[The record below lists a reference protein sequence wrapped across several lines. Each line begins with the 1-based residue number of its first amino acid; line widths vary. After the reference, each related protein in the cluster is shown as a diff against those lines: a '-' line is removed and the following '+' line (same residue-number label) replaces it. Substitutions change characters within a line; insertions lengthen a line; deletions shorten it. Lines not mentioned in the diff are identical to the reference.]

1 MRWRSGEAR
10 LAAKLETLPMSRAA
24 LVVVALTLLSAGAAQ
39 ARVEIKPQADGVAVL
54 DEGRP
59 VLFFR
64 TRTADPAQPGRLAYI
79 HPLQAP
85 DGTILTED
93 QPADHPSQRGLYWGW
108 PQVLLNGQPVADSWN
123 LKGMTWFV
131 RATHF
136 QGAIDGSGVLS
147 FDIDWIV
154 SSRPEL
160 IYVATETTRVT
171 VRPLAHGAQRIEI
184 DTVVTPKV
192 DGLAVGGGEKGEGG
206 LALRLARPDRL
217 VFHSGKAAV
226 TATPGPLTAGPA
238 MGFSW
243 PAEAG
248 SPAYAVGLACR
259 AQGQAVTQWILRHEL
274 SGQNCVFP
282 GRTAYAISKD
292 RPLHLQATLV
302 IQPRSPAK

>member
-1 MRWRSGEAR
+1 
-10 LAAKLETLPMSRAA
+10 MSRFAA
-24 LVVVALTLLSAGAAQ
+24 LGAAALLLLSAAGAQ
-39 ARVEIKPQADGVAVL
+39 ARVDIRPQPDGVTVS
-54 DEGRP
+54 DDGKP

-64 TRTADPAQPGRLAYI
+64 TRTPDPAQPGRLAYV

-85 DGTILTED
+85 DGTVLTED

-108 PQVLLNGQPVADSWN
+108 PQVLLNGQAVADSWN
-123 LKGMTWFV
+123 LKGMTFFV
-131 RATHF
+131 RATRF
-136 QGAIDGSGVLS
+136 QGATDGSGALS

-160 IYVATETTRVT
+160 VYVASETTKIT
-171 VRPLAHGAQRIEI
+171 VRPLARGARRIEI
-184 DTVVTPKV
+184 DTVVTPRV
-192 DGLAVGGGEKGEGG
+192 DGLAVSGGEKGEGG

-217 VFHSGKAAV
+217 VFNSGKTTVA
-226 TATPGPLTAGPA
+226 ATPGPLTAGPA

-248 SPAYAVGLACR
+248 APAYAVGLACR
-259 AQGQAVTQWILRHEL
+259 AQGLSLTQWILRHEL

-282 GRTAYAISKD
+282 GRTAYAISRD